1 MSTKPTTVPTW
12 DSTLANVSAIT
23 GGHATSG
30 FAASAIPTSGEL
42 NTLFGYLSQW
52 AQYLNDQNFTGAATF
67 AAAVGIT
74 GLLTASGG
82 VTLPTGQ
89 NINLVGTA
97 DLKHPSRSLMLP
109 AIGPMASGMT
119 FDVTTPTLIATNSAA
134 SAIYIPI
141 PLKVGDRVLS
151 VDFNRKG
158 NASAY
163 TQVAAIQ
170 KVTAAGVVSI
180 VQSAGSVATPTG
192 AVWTVQNVAVGSPV
206 AIAAGEQWYAS
217 WQPNAI
223 VQSLQGISV
232 NYDRP

>member
-1 MSTKPTTVPTW
+1 MSTKPSSVPTW

-23 GGHATSG
+23 GGHASNG
-30 FAASAIPTSGEL
+30 FLANAKPTSGEL
-42 NTLFGYLSQW
+42 NTLFNSYATWIQYLS
-52 AQYLNDQNFTGAATF
+52 DGNFSGAATF
-67 AAAVGIT
+67 LSTLGIT
-74 GLLTASGG
+74 GLLTVSGG
-82 VTLPTGQ
+82 ASVPTGQ
-89 NINLVGTA
+89 NITLVGTA

-109 AIGPMASGMT
+109 AVGPMASGMT
-119 FDVTTPTLIATNSAA
+119 FDATTPTLLATNSAA

-151 VDFNRKG
+151 IDFNRKG

-170 KVTAAGVVSI
+170 KVSAAGVVSI

-206 AIAAGEQWYAS
+206 AIAAGEQWFAS
-217 WQPNAI
+217 WQPNAV